1 MALLVL
7 LSGCGERGQPA
18 PTEPAAAPDPLPAAA
33 PGALHLSAP
42 PEPPSFEP
50 FPVPPDRDLAA
61 IARRLRPSAEA
72 SATTLPGYLPGTP
85 AIGHEESFWV
95 IDLQARQA
103 ARTTA
108 TLRRVTP
115 NALWYV
121 DDRVTVGEG
130 NLDSAAQAFEDRV
143 YPGVTQA
150 LGAPDLPPGV
160 RLAILHTR
168 IQGAQAYVSSA
179 DRYPP
184 EVHPYTN
191 RRPML
196 YVNVPALTVGS
207 PTYNAVVAHE
217 LQHLIHGLVDPA
229 EEGWVNEGLS
239 ELASQLAGYRQPRVP
254 VAGREGVVSLTHWP
268 DSSPRVGQHYAAVH
282 SFFSYL
288 HQHYAPAGQLRLLL
302 QEPAGGIRGIEAY
315 LARQGAPATFRQVF
329 GHWTVANL
337 LGADGPGRY
346 GYTNA
351 LETVSPVLTLGAGES
366 VDGSLAPF
374 ATSYV
379 RLLPSQSA
387 ASLRFKGQPSTS
399 VIPEAPFSGER
410 CWWSNRGDSIHSRLT
425 RELDLTGVGQAT
437 LEFQAWYDIERSWD
451 YAYVIASA
459 DDGRTWDVLPGQH
472 TQAGNPLGN
481 SFGPGLTGASFGWT
495 QEAVSLTPYAG
506 RRVRVSFE
514 YVTDDA
520 VNLDGLCIDDIRV
533 PEIDFFDDAESDA
546 GWQAEG
552 FVRTDNTVI
561 AQYQVFLVEVASG
574 GGPHV
579 QEMTLGPDNTGQL
592 PVDWSA
598 GDIEEAFVVLSSVT
612 PVTSQP
618 VSYSLSLSKDGG

>member
-1 MALLVL
+1 MKRRMRRPARVRGLAGHGAPIAMALLVL

-191 RRPML
+191 RRPCSMSTCPHSPWG
-196 YVNVPALTVGS
+196 VP
-207 PTYNAVVAHE
+207 PT
-217 LQHLIHGLVDPA
+217 
-229 EEGWVNEGLS
+229 
-239 ELASQLAGYRQPRVP
+239 
-254 VAGREGVVSLTHWP
+254 T
-268 DSSPRVGQHYAAVH
+268 
-282 SFFSYL
+282 
-288 HQHYAPAGQLRLLL
+288 
-302 QEPAGGIRGIEAY
+302 
-315 LARQGAPATFRQVF
+315 
-329 GHWTVANL
+329 
-337 LGADGPGRY
+337 
-346 GYTNA
+346 
-351 LETVSPVLTLGAGES
+351 
-366 VDGSLAPF
+366 
-374 ATSYV
+374 
-379 RLLPSQSA
+379 PS
-387 ASLRFKGQPSTS
+387 
-399 VIPEAPFSGER
+399 
-410 CWWSNRGDSIHSRLT
+410 
-425 RELDLTGVGQAT
+425 
-437 LEFQAWYDIERSWD
+437 
-451 YAYVIASA
+451 
-459 DDGRTWDVLPGQH
+459 
-472 TQAGNPLGN
+472 
-481 SFGPGLTGASFGWT
+481 
-495 QEAVSLTPYAG
+495 
-506 RRVRVSFE
+506 
-514 YVTDDA
+514 
-520 VNLDGLCIDDIRV
+520 
-533 PEIDFFDDAESDA
+533 
-546 GWQAEG
+546 
-552 FVRTDNTVI
+552 
-561 AQYQVFLVEVASG
+561 
-574 GGPHV
+574 
-579 QEMTLGPDNTGQL
+579 
-592 PVDWSA
+592 
-598 GDIEEAFVVLSSVT
+598 
-612 PVTSQP
+612 
-618 VSYSLSLSKDGG
+618 